1 MVVVVMM
8 FMVVVMLVALHYL
21 CQASFVQQY
30 TGQVPHMLFLH
41 HRSWSC
47 QRAQGPVALA
57 LLGSLLVL
65 AVRGC
70 GLVRWGLGGWCRRR
84 RNATASHHPATDLG
98 MRRAIVGL
106 GRAEGMFP

>member
-1 MVVVVMM
+1 MM

-21 CQASFVQQY
+21 CQASFVQQH

-57 LLGSLLVL
+57 LLGPLLVL

-70 GLVRWGLGGWCRRR
+70 GLVRRGLGGWCGR
-84 RNATASHHPATDLG
+84 RNATASHHSATDLSVL
-98 MRRAIVGL
+98 RATVGL
-106 GRAEGMFP
+106 RRAEGMFP